1 MEPMAEHLT
10 GLVDAFESL
19 RGRAVTEP
27 LRLSYGSETVGGV
40 EALRALVVGS
50 CPAMC
55 ARGWRV
61 DDPARR
67 CPKCGPMRVFT
78 EGMAV
83 ANLPRVAEHVLDR
96 WAGEVP
102 LESVQKSAR
111 AMVADGR
118 GPLLMGD
125 AGRGKTW
132 TALAMA
138 LTILRDG
145 RRVRW
150 VKWPA
155 LMGQLKATFGTPRQ
169 PADVLR
175 PLGLCEALFI
185 DDMGVGKSSEWAEE
199 IAYMLIDQR
208 SENGRP
214 IAATSNLSEREL
226 EMHFGSRVW
235 SRLGAVCRVVK
246 VDGKSRR

>member
-1 MEPMAEHLT
+1 MEPMSDHLD
-10 GLVDAFESL
+10 GLVATFEAM
-19 RGRAVTEP
+19 RGTVPADP
-27 LRLSYGSETVGGV
+27 LRLSYGAEEVAGV
-40 EALRALVVGS
+40 DMLRAVVVGA
-50 CPAMC
+50 CPARC
-55 ARGWRV
+55 ARGWRA
-61 DDPARR
+61 DDPSRR
-67 CPKCGPMRVFT
+67 CPKCGPMRVFA
-78 EGMAV
+78 EGLAT
-83 ANLPRVAEHVLDR
+83 ANLPRVAEHVLTR
-96 WAGEVP
+96 WSGGVP
-102 LESVQKSAR
+102 LETVQAAAR
-111 AMVADGR
+111 SMMADGR

-138 LTILRDG
+138 LTLLRDG

-199 IAYMLIDQR
+199 IAYMLVDQR

-214 IAATSNLSEREL
+214 IAATSNLTEREL
-226 EMHFGSRVW
+226 EAHFGSRVW
-235 SRLGAVCRVVK
+235 SRLGSVCRVVK
-246 VDGKSRR
+246 VGGESRR